1 MRTFSRGC
9 RWPESGAT
17 PRASKLYGL
26 KVFSFQLPLRE
37 RGKKK
42 KEKPRGK
49 RKKERKMCDRKSE
62 GVRVRERCHRKWRES
77 ERGERHHTEVRVRR

>member
-1 MRTFSRGC
+1 MARIRGH
-9 RWPESGAT
+9 AQ
-17 PRASKLYGL
+17 GL
-26 KVFSFQLPLRE
+26 KVIRLEGLLLPAPAEGERE
-37 RGKKK
+37 KK